1 MRELTARLATRRAR
15 GLYRE
20 RLVLTSAQ
28 GVHIRVG
35 DETLLSFCSN
45 DYLGLA
51 NDPRVVA
58 AFCAGA
64 ERYGAGAGAS
74 HLISGHTIAHQ
85 ALEEELADFVGSPRA
100 LLFSTGYMANLGV
113 VTALSDRHSIVFE
126 DKLNHA
132 SLIDAARLTQAK
144 VKRYPHADMER
155 LTTMLAD
162 SAVPGVIA
170 SDAVFS
176 MDGDLAPLQRLLPLA
191 RAHKAWLLVDD
202 AHGIGV
208 LGPGGRGSL
217 AHLDIATQAPVILMG
232 TLGKAFGVFGA
243 FVAGDEPLIET
254 LIQHARTYIYTTAL
268 PPAVAEATRASLQ
281 IVRSEKWR
289 REQLQSLVDRFVEQA
304 TQMGLS
310 LTGARTPIQPV
321 ILGSPEAAVAAS
333 RMLRAQGILV
343 PAIRPPTV
351 APGTSRLRITFSA
364 AHEPAHVDRLLQA
377 LAQLSDG
384 GS

>member
-20 RLVLTSAQ
+20 RLALASAQ

-74 HLISGHTIAHQ
+74 HLISGHNIAHQ
-85 ALEEELADFVGSPRA
+85 ALEDELADFVGSPRA

-155 LTTMLAD
+155 LTTMLAN
-162 SAVPGVIA
+162 SAVPSVIA

-217 AHLDIATQAPVILMG
+217 AHLDIATQAPVILMA

-281 IVRSEKWR
+281 IVRSEEWR
-289 REQLQSLVDRFVEQA
+289 RERLQSLVDRFVEQA

-333 RMLRAQGILV
+333 RTLRAQGILV

-377 LAQLSDG
+377 LAPLSDG

>member
-20 RLVLTSAQ
+20 RLALTSAQ

-74 HLISGHTIAHQ
+74 HLISGHNIAHQ
-85 ALEEELADFVGSPRA
+85 ALEDELADFVGSPRA

-113 VTALSDRHSIVFE
+113 VTALSDRHSMVFE

-155 LTTMLAD
+155 LTTMLAN
-162 SAVPGVIA
+162 SAVPSVIA

-217 AHLDIATQAPVILMG
+217 AHLDIATQAPVILMA

-268 PPAVAEATRASLQ
+268 PPAVAEAARASLQ
-281 IVRSEKWR
+281 IVRSEEWR
-289 REQLQSLVDRFVEQA
+289 RERLQSLVDRFVEQA

-333 RMLRAQGILV
+333 RTLRAQGILV

-377 LAQLSDG
+377 LAPLSDG